1 MEYFIDRDLGKY
13 DFPEYL
19 RAHGIT
25 AHAHGAYFPQDAQDQ
40 DWIPEVAARGWVIV
54 AADKMVLHRPLEL
67 AAVMQSSARF
77 INLTGGHAKALD
89 LAINF
94 VNTIEKIERF
104 IETHTPPFVAK
115 VTRPSPVDKVQHG
128 VPGTITLKMDY
139 AGWLR
144 SPRSER
150 FRP

>member
-19 RAHGIT
+19 RTHGLT
-25 AHAHGAYFPQDAQDQ
+25 AHAHSDHFAPGAEDQ
-40 DWIPEVAARGWVIV
+40 DWIPEVAARGWAIV

-67 AAVMQSSARF
+67 AAVMRSSARL
-77 INLTGGHAKALD
+77 INMTGGHAKALD

-104 IETHTPPFVAK
+104 IETHAPPFVAK
-115 VTRPSPVDKVQHG
+115 VTRPSPVDRIQYG
-128 VPGTITLKMDY
+128 VPGAITLKMDY
-139 AGWLR
+139 AAWLK

>member
-19 RAHGIT
+19 RAHGLIV
-25 AHAHGAYFPQDAQDQ
+25 HAHSEYFAQDAEDE
-40 DWIPEVAARGWVIV
+40 DWIPQVGERGWVIV

-67 AAVMQSSARF
+67 AAVMRSSARF
-77 INLTGGHAKALD
+77 INMTGGHAKALH
-89 LAINF
+89 LAVNF
-94 VNTIEKIERF
+94 VNTIDRIERF
-104 IETHTPPFVAK
+104 IQTHPPPFIASVN
-115 VTRPSPVDKVQHG
+115 RPSPVDKIQHG
-128 VPGTITLKMDY
+128 VPGTIALKMDY
-139 AGWLR
+139 AGWLK